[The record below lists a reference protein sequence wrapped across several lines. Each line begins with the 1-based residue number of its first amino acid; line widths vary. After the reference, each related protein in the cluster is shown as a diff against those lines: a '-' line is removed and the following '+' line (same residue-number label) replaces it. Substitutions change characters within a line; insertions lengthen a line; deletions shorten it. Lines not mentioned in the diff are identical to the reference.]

1 MWLQDACTRFAYR
14 GVWLVKIQTERVY
27 RLSGAGRMALQAKRS
42 VPGWYR
48 TILAMIQGDTP
59 SGGICETLSAHSKKQ
74 VTTWLEQLETLGF
87 IEVVSEPG
95 APARGEANSDFGFD
109 VVLAQQQAA

>member
-1 MWLQDACTRFAYR
+1 
-14 GVWLVKIQTERVY
+14 VWLVKIQTERVY

-74 VTTWLEQLETLGF
+74 VMTWLEQLETLGF

-95 APARGEANSDFGFD
+95 APAREEANSDFGFD

>member
-1 MWLQDACTRFAYR
+1 MSLQDVCTYFC
-14 GVWLVKIQTERVY
+14 VWGRVPVKMQTERIY

-48 TILAMIQGDTP
+48 TLLAMIEGDTP
-59 SGGICETLSAHSKKQ
+59 SGGLG
-74 VTTWLEQLETLGF
+74 QLETLGF

-95 APARGEANSDFGFD
+95 APAREEANSDFGFD
-109 VVLAQQQAA
+109 VVLAHQQAA